1 VRGERLS
8 AGIYP
13 FDGGVKVKIKRL
25 KAGLLALTAG
35 LAAALATQ
43 ASAAGLPGSFKNPY
57 SSPLLSTPSAGPC
70 YLRADAGYAVAGDPD
85 TVSLDNTW
93 LVEVGGGCGSGS
105 RGLRADVSFGFHGE
119 QDASGIDPTLN
130 TGLDTS
136 VTSYT
141 LMFNAYYD
149 LGTFHGFVPYLG
161 AGLGGAYNMVDEVT
175 LAGSPNR
182 IQDND
187 EWSFAWSLMAGVA
200 YQVSDRAILDF
211 GYRYINMG
219 EARSGSIDT
228 AGAVVPQL
236 VMDDL
241 SAHEFKVGIRYH
253 FGGSR
258 CCEYTGLK

>member
-1 VRGERLS
+1 MG
-8 AGIYP
+8 P
-13 FDGGVKVKIKRL
+13 FDGGGTVTIKRL
-25 KAGLLALTAG
+25 KAGLSALAAG
-35 LAAALATQ
+35 LAVILATQ
-43 ASAAGLPGSFKNPY
+43 VSAADLPGSFRDPYSFREPY
-57 SSPLLSTPSAGPC
+57 SSTLLKGPSAGPC
-70 YLRADAGYAVAGDPD
+70 YIRADAGYSLASDADI
-85 TVSLDNTW
+85 VSLDNTW
-93 LVEVGGGCGSGS
+93 LVDVGGGCGSGS
-105 RGLRADVSFGFHGE
+105 RGPRADVTFGFHGE
-119 QDASGIDPTLN
+119 QDASGIDPSFN
-130 TGLDTS
+130 TALDTS

-149 LGTFHGFVPYLG
+149 FGEFHGFVPYLG

-175 LAGSPNR
+175 LAGSPNP

-187 EWSFAWSLMAGVA
+187 EWSLAWSLMAGFA

-219 EARSGSIDT
+219 EARSGRIDT
-228 AGAVVPQL
+228 TGTVVPQL

-258 CCEYTGLK
+258 CCEYTKLK